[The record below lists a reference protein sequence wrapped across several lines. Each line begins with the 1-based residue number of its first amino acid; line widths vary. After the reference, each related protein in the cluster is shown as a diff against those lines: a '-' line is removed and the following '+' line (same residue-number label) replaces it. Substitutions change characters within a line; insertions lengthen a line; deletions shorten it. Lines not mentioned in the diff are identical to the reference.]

1 MNVRFIRECG
11 FNGRMKHLSAACIV
25 ALLTLTACS
34 TGSGSDSG
42 SDPGEKTTL
51 TVFAAASL
59 TEVFDDVAE
68 EFNKTEPDVEVKFSF
83 AGSSDL
89 VAQISEGAPAD
100 VIATADESTMNTL
113 NSDDLLAGAPQIF
126 ASNTLTLAVPKGNPE
141 NIASSKDFTGK
152 DLVVCAP
159 QVPCGAAT
167 DKWAHQNN
175 VALDPVSEENSVTD
189 VLGKVSAGQADAGIV
204 YVTDAARGNGDV
216 EQVAL
221 DGADKVINKYP
232 AATVGASENQEAA
245 DEFVSFLK
253 SDEAIRLFDDA
264 GFSTP

>member
-1 MNVRFIRECG
+1 
-11 FNGRMKHLSAACIV
+11 MKYLSAACIV
-25 ALLTLTACS
+25 AVLSLTACS
-34 TGSGSDSG
+34 SGTESDSE
-42 SDPGEKTTL
+42 SGENTTL

-59 TEVFDDVAE
+59 TEVFEDIAE
-68 EFNKTEPDVEVKFSF
+68 DFTKTETGVDVKFSF

-100 VIATADESTMNTL
+100 VIATADETTMDTL
-113 NSDDLLAGAPQIF
+113 AADDLLAGEPSNF
-126 ASNTLTLAVPKGNPE
+126 ASNTLTLAVPEGNPGD
-141 NIASSKDFTGK
+141 ISSSQDFAGK

-167 DKWAHQNN
+167 QKWAKQNA
-175 VALDPVSEENSVTD
+175 VTLDPASEENSVTD

-204 YVTDAARGNGDV
+204 YVTDVARADSDV
-216 EQVAL
+216 EEVEL

-232 AATVGASENQEAA
+232 AATVDASENKDAA
-245 DEFVSFLK
+245 DAFVTFLQ
-253 SDEAIRLFDDA
+253 SDVAAKRLKDA

>member
-1 MNVRFIRECG
+1 MNVLFIRECG
-11 FNGRMKHLSAACIV
+11 FNGRMKYLSAACTV

-34 TGSGSDSG
+34 SGSDSDSG
-42 SDPGEKTTL
+42 SGENTTL
-51 TVFAAASL
+51 TVVAAASL
-59 TEVFDDVAE
+59 TEVFEDVAE
-68 EFNKTEPDVEVKFSF
+68 EFNKTQPDTEVKFSF

-100 VIATADESTMNTL
+100 VIATADEKTMDRL
-113 NSDDLLAGAPQIF
+113 HGDDLLAGAPQIF
-126 ASNTLTLAVPKGNPE
+126 ASNTLTLAVPKANPGS
-141 NIASSKDFTGK
+141 IASSKDFAGK

-167 DKWAHQNN
+167 DKWAKQSD
-175 VALDPVSEENSVTD
+175 VTLDPVSEENSVTD
-189 VLGKVSAGQADAGIV
+189 VLGKVSTGQADAGIV
-204 YVTDAARGNGDV
+204 YVTDVARADGGV
-216 EQVAL
+216 EQVEL

-232 AATVGASENQEAA
+232 AATVGASENKEEA

-253 SDEAIRLFDDA
+253 SDSAVGLLDDA